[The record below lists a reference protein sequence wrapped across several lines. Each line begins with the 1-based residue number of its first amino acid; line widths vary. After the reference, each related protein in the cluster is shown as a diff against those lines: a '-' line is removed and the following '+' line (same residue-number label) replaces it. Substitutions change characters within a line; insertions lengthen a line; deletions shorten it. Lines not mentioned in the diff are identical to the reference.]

1 MKWSTASLT
10 AAAAAA
16 VVAAH
21 DVLQRRRAILRNFPV
36 IGHGR
41 YLIERIGPELRQYIV
56 AGNDEERPF
65 SRDQRRWVY
74 ASAKLENNY
83 FGFGTD
89 NDIEN
94 ATGYVIV
101 NHRTFGRTAPPTS
114 AHAGESAWLPCAKV
128 LGAARRRPRAF
139 RPDSVVNISG
149 MSFGSLSGNAV
160 EALNKGAALAGCL
173 QNTGEGS
180 ISPYHRCGGELIW
193 QIGTG
198 YFGCRDGR
206 GRFDLARLKDAVAS
220 APVRALEVKLSQ
232 GAKPGLG
239 GVLPAA
245 KVSAEIAATRGVPE
259 GVDCVSPS
267 RHAEFDSVDEMLDW
281 VEMLAAETGLP
292 VGIKSAVGDMAF
304 WRELARLMAA
314 GDRGVD
320 FVTVDGGEG
329 GTGAAP
335 LVFAD
340 SVSMPFRLGFSR
352 AYKVFAEAGLHERVV
367 FIGSGKLGLPENAV
381 VAFALGAD
389 MVNVGREAM
398 LAIGCIQ
405 AQKCHTDHCPTGV
418 TTQNRWLMRGLDPE
432 LKSARAAN
440 YIRTLRRDLL
450 KIAEATGVEHP
461 GLIGSTAV
469 ELVDGQRVARPLH
482 EVFGYDLAWGFPSPA
497 DRTEIAR
504 LMTATA
510 PQGGAGA
517 GGDAS
522 TPVSASSAGRTG

>member
-1 MKWSTASLT
+1 VRWPTAVLT
-10 AAAAAA
+10 AAAATAA
-16 VVAAH
+16 VAAH
-21 DVLQRRRAILRNFPV
+21 DLVQRRHAILRNFPV
-36 IGHGR
+36 VGHAR
-41 YLIERIGPELRQYIV
+41 YLVERVGPELRQYIV

-89 NDIEN
+89 NDVEHT
-94 ATGYVIV
+94 AGYVIV
-101 NHRTFGRTAPPTS
+101 KHRTFPRAAAPTS
-114 AHAGESAWLPCAKV
+114 AHTGEEAWLLCAKV
-128 LGAARRRPRAF
+128 LGGARGRRRAF

-160 EALNKGAALAGCL
+160 TALNKGAALAGCL
-173 QNTGEGS
+173 QNTGEGG
-180 ISPYHRCGGELIW
+180 ISPYHRHGGNLVY
-193 QIGTG
+193 QLGTG
-198 YFGCRDGR
+198 YFGCRDER

-245 KVSAEIAATRGVPE
+245 KVSAEIAGTRGVPR
-259 GVDCVSPS
+259 GADCVSPS
-267 RHAEFDSVDEMLDW
+267 RHAEFSDADSLLDW
-281 VEMLAAETGLP
+281 VEMLADETGLP
-292 VGIKSAVGDMAF
+292 VGIKSAVGDLSF
-304 WRELARLMAA
+304 WHDLVRLTADT
-314 GDRGVD
+314 GRGVD
-320 FVTVDGGEG
+320 FVTIDGGEG

-352 AYKVFAEAGLHERVV
+352 VYRVFAEAGLHERTV
-367 FIGSGKLGLPENAV
+367 FAGAGKLGLPENAI

-389 MVNVGREAM
+389 LVNVGREAM
-398 LAIGCIQ
+398 LAVGCIQ

-418 TTQNRWLMRGLDPE
+418 ATQNPWLARGLDPE
-432 LKSARAAN
+432 LKSVRVAN

-450 KIAEATGVEHP
+450 KLAEATGVEHP
-461 GLIGSTAV
+461 GLIGTSSV
-469 ELVDGQRVARPLH
+469 EILTGQTEAAPLH
-482 EVFGYDLAWGFPSPA
+482 EVYGYDRTWGFPSAA
-497 DRTEIAR
+497 DRAEIAR

-510 PQGGAGA
+510 PHGGTARQ
-517 GGDAS
+517 GDAS
-522 TPVSASSAGRTG
+522 PPVAASAAATTG